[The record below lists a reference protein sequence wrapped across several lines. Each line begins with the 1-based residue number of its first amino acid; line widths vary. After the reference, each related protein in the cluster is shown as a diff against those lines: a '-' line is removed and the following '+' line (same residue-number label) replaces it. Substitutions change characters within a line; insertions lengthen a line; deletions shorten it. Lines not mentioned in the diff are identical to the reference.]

1 MAVGLTVAGSFIF
14 ALSIHAGAQGT
25 FSEQRVRF
33 PKGHNSA
40 TLRSQVSQR
49 KAILYVVGAK
59 AGQTMTVSLDGDTKT
74 RFDLSGPK
82 DKDGQTM
89 ANGVTEWSDTLP
101 DTGDYRVL
109 VFTDSRVASPFR
121 LKITIE

>member
-1 MAVGLTVAGSFIF
+1 MAVGLTLAGSLVL

-25 FSEQRVRF
+25 FAEQRVRF

-40 TLRSQVSQR
+40 TLQGRVSQR
-49 KAILYVVGAK
+49 KAILYIVGAK
-59 AGQTMTVSLDGDTKT
+59 AGQSMTVSLDGDAKT

-82 DKDGQTM
+82 DKGGQTM
-89 ANGVTEWSDTLP
+89 ANGESEWSDTLP
-101 DTGDYRVL
+101 DTGDYRIL
-109 VFTDSRVASPFR
+109 VFTDSRVASPFT

>member
-1 MAVGLTVAGSFIF
+1 MAVGLALAGSFIF
-14 ALSIHAGAQGT
+14 ALSIHAGAQGAFT
-25 FSEQRVRF
+25 ERRVRF

-40 TLRSQVSQR
+40 TLRGQVSQR
-49 KAILYVVGAK
+49 KAILYIVGAK
-59 AGQTMTVSLDGDTKT
+59 AGQTMTVSVDGDAKT

-89 ANGVTEWSDTLP
+89 ANGATEWSDTLP
-101 DTGDYRVL
+101 DTGDYRIL
-109 VFTDSRVASPFR
+109 VFTDSRVASPFA